1 VTSQDPCIALFRG
14 INIGGHHLLPMKE
27 LAALFERLGAT
38 DVKTYIQ
45 SGNVV
50 FRPGSADM
58 AQLAR
63 RLAAEI
69 GKDHGFEPHVLLLAG
84 VELEGAIANNPFPDA
99 EDDPS
104 MLSLGFLE
112 SAPGNPD
119 LDKLETLRKD
129 SERFALVGAVFYQ
142 HAPEGFAR
150 SKLAAG
156 AERALG
162 VPMTSRNWRTVSALR
177 DLARARG

>member
-1 VTSQDPCIALFRG
+1 MTAPDTRIALFRG
-14 INIGGHHLLPMKE
+14 INIGGRHLLPMKE

-38 DVKTYIQ
+38 DIRTYIQ

-50 FRPGSADM
+50 FRPGRAD
-58 AQLAR
+58 AERLAR
-63 RLAAEI
+63 QLAAEI
-69 GKDHGFEPHVLLLAG
+69 GRSRGFEPYVLLLG
-84 VELEGAIANNPFPDA
+84 LDELERAMASNPFPDA
-99 EDDPS
+99 EADPR

-112 SAPGNPD
+112 SIPRSPD
-119 LDKLETLRKD
+119 LDKLESLRKA
-129 SERFALVGAVFYQ
+129 SERFALVGRVFYQ

-162 VPMTSRNWRTVSALR
+162 VQMTSRNWRTVSALR
-177 DLARARG
+177 DLAGG

>member
-1 VTSQDPCIALFRG
+1 MTAPDTRIALFRG

-38 DVKTYIQ
+38 DVRTYIQ

-50 FRPGSADM
+50 FRPGGADM

-69 GKDHGFEPHVLLLAG
+69 GRDHGFEPHILLLG
-84 VELEGAIANNPFPDA
+84 RDELELAIANNPFPDA
-99 EDDPS
+99 VDDPR

-112 SAPGNPD
+112 SAPESPD

-129 SERFALVGAVFYQ
+129 SERFALVGALFYQ
-142 HAPEGFAR
+142 HAPKGFAR
-150 SKLAAG
+150 SKMAAG

-177 DLARARG
+177 DLARE